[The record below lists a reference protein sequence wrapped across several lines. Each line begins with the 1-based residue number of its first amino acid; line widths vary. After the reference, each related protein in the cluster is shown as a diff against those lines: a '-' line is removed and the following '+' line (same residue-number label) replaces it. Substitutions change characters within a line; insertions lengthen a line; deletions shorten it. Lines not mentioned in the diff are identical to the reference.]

1 MAAAYARVIEAFM
14 RDQPAERVQIV
25 ELGAGAGRF
34 AHGLARELRH
44 PFTYTLTDFAESQLD
59 DWRAHAGLEGFD
71 FARVD
76 LTDEIALDVDGPAG
90 GHRQLRVRQPSRA
103 TRSP

>member
-1 MAAAYARVIEAFM
+1 MVARSLISAAVLPLSQSPVWHQQRAFYEDNASAAFAEIPHEAVDNPWVAAAYARVIEAFL

-44 PFTYTLTDFAESQLD
+44 PFTYTLTDFAESQLED
-59 DWRAHAGLEGFD
+59 
-71 FARVD
+71 
-76 LTDEIALDVDGPAG
+76 
-90 GHRQLRVRQPSRA
+90 
-103 TRSP
+103 